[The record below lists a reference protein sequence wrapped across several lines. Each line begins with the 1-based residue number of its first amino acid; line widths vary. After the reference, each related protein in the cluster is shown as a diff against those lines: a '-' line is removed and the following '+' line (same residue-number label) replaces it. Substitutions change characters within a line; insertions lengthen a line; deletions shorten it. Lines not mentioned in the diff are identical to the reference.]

1 MKKVFGLLFTVLLFS
16 PIVYG
21 QGAYL
26 GLEGGAAFPLGKFSA
41 NSDAG
46 AGYAKAGFNGSA
58 SVGYKFSD
66 RFSAGLRAIFAQN
79 NPEGPNSVFLELN
92 PWNSTSILAAAKT
105 SQAITKDL
113 YVEIEGNAGIMFL
126 EFPAADIVIGGFTIN
141 REAGSGNAFAFGLGS
156 GLKYYLADDFALK
169 FGLHYIGAE
178 PSYTTSLS
186 EFSQRVDILLLNWG
200 ILFEL

>member
-1 MKKVFGLLFTVLLFS
+1 MTVFLMF
-16 PIVYG
+16 PIAYG
-21 QGAYL
+21 QGAYV

-41 NSDAG
+41 SEDAG
-46 AGYAKAGFNGSA
+46 AGFAKIGFNGTASA
-58 SVGYKFSD
+58 GYKFSD
-66 RFSAGLRAIFAQN
+66 RFAAGIRAIFAQN
-79 NPEGPNSVFLELN
+79 NPEGPNSVFVELN

-105 SQAITKDL
+105 TQAITQDL

-126 EFPAADIVIGGFTIN
+126 EFPAADLIIGGITIN
-141 REAGSGNAFAFGLGS
+141 REPNTGNGFAFGLGA

-169 FGLHYIGAE
+169 FGLHYVGAE